1 MNIKKKTVPPYR
13 ERISSEEMAEMLGIS
28 KNTLYRWEAAHKI
41 PMASR
46 DPMNKYRY
54 YTSDD
59 LKTLERV
66 TGRKIK
72 K

>member
-1 MNIKKKTVPPYR
+1 MDIKKKSIPPYR
-13 ERISSEEMAEMLGIS
+13 DRVSTQDLADMLGVS
-28 KNTLYRWEAAHKI
+28 KKTLYRWEAAHKI

-46 DPMNKYRY
+46 DPMNEYRY
-54 YTSDD
+54 YTDAD
-59 LKTLERV
+59 LKAIEKV

>member
-1 MNIKKKTVPPYR
+1 MDIKKKSIPPYR
-13 ERISSEEMAEMLGIS
+13 DRVSTQDLADMLGVS
-28 KNTLYRWEAAHKI
+28 KKTLYRWEAAHKI

-46 DPMNKYRY
+46 DPMNEYRY
-54 YTSDD
+54 YTDAD
-59 LKTLERV
+59 LKTIEKV

>member
-1 MNIKKKTVPPYR
+1 MDIKKRSIPPYR
-13 ERISSEEMAEMLGIS
+13 DRVSTQDLADMLGIS
-28 KNTLYRWEAAHKI
+28 KKTLYRWEAAHKI

-46 DPMNKYRY
+46 DPMNEYRY
-54 YTSDD
+54 YTDED
-59 LKTLERV
+59 LKVIEKA